1 MIYNVSLRSY
11 AILIRM
17 NGGAR
22 QPVDHG
28 GGKTGKRN
36 CLCDLCRPLKN
47 KYASDARKARGSR
60 SSEAT
65 KYKYGIT
72 DDELNALRAQQ
83 NDRCVMCNNVFI
95 DRRSIRVD
103 HDHQCCRGIKTCGKC
118 VRGLL
123 CHKCNIQIAI
133 FDNPELFKKATD
145 YLGLRSVQMA

>member
-1 MIYNVSLRSY
+1 MIYNASLRSY

-17 NGGAR
+17 SGVAR
-22 QPVDHG
+22 QSVDHG

-36 CLCDLCRPLKN
+36 CRCDLCRPLKN
-47 KYASDARKARGSR
+47 KYLSDARKAKGSR

-72 DDELNALRAQQ
+72 DDGLNALRAQQ
-83 NDRCVMCNNVFI
+83 NDRCAMCNNVFI

-103 HDHQCCRGIKTCGKC
+103 HDHQCCQGRKSCGKC
-118 VRGLL
+118 IRGLL
-123 CHKCNIQIAI
+123 CHTCNIQIAI

>member
-1 MIYNVSLRSY
+1 
-11 AILIRM
+11 M
-17 NGGAR
+17 NGRAR

-47 KYASDARKARGSR
+47 KYASDARKAKPRGSR

-72 DDELNALRAQQ
+72 DDGLDALRVQQ
-83 NDRCVMCNNVFI
+83 NDRCAMCSNVFI

-103 HDHQCCRGIKTCGKC
+103 HDHQCCQGIKSCGKC

-133 FDNPELFKKATD
+133 FDNPELFKKAID
-145 YLGLRSVQMA
+145 YLGLKSVQMA